1 MKTTT
6 TLIPLIALGLAGASA
21 AALPELYEKR
31 MAHAEEARIITS
43 PIAGITNSRWFDYR
57 NDIGEAKKELSNDLH
72 GAGDL
77 EDRRDA
83 WEEYAHELKNER
95 GEYITYMAKRGHRY
109 GTVIWD
115 D

>member
-1 MKTTT
+1 MNTTI
-6 TLIPLIALGLAGASA
+6 LIPLVAVGVAGAAA
-21 AALPELYEKR
+21 AALPPLYEEQ
-31 MAHAEEARIITS
+31 MAREEIARIIHS
-43 PIAGITNSRWFDYR
+43 PIAGIRNARWFDYR
-57 NDIGEAKKELSNDLH
+57 SDIGEAEKEFANDLA
-72 GAGDL
+72 GASDV

-95 GEYITYMAKRGHRY
+95 VEYVQYMAKRGHRY